1 MDDRN
6 SSTLVPGV
14 TQATAPAARAH
25 HAGDGGAVA
34 GGPKR
39 FSAKRK
45 LGVVQRLLRGESL
58 EVVSREE
65 NVPVHR
71 LTEWRDKALGAAE
84 SALKERER
92 DARDDEIARL
102 QAKVGEITMD
112 NELLYA
118 RIERLEGARPLAR
131 RRSKR

>member
-1 MDDRN
+1 MDDKN
-6 SSTLVPGV
+6 SSTSGAP
-14 TQATAPAARAH
+14 AAAAPAARAQ
-25 HAGDGGAVA
+25 HAGDGGAAA
-34 GGPKR
+34 GGLRR

-45 LGVVQRLLRGESL
+45 LAAVQRLMRGESL
-58 EVVSREE
+58 DAVSREE

-71 LTEWRDKALGAAE
+71 LTEWRDKVLMGAE

-92 DARDDEIARL
+92 DARDEEIARL

-118 RIERLEGARPLAR
+118 KIDKLEGGRPLAR
-131 RRSKR
+131 RRSKK

>member
-6 SSTLVPGV
+6 SSTSVPGV
-14 TQATAPAARAH
+14 AQATAPAGRAH
-25 HAGDGGAVA
+25 HADDGGAVA
-34 GGPKR
+34 GGAKR

-71 LTEWRDKALGAAE
+71 LTERRDKAPQGCRKCPEGTGA
-84 SALKERER
+84 
-92 DARDDEIARL
+92 
-102 QAKVGEITMD
+102 GC
-112 NELLYA
+112 
-118 RIERLEGARPLAR
+118 P
-131 RRSKR
+131 